1 MGPFVPQ
8 ALLQD
13 PWYQA
18 SRMPRM
24 ADLDIAG

>member
-8 ALLQD
+8 GLLQD

-18 SRMPRM
+18 SHVPRM
-24 ADLDIAG
+24 ADLEIVG